1 MYKNQLQEL
10 AQRSCFNLP
19 SYACVREGPDHAPR
33 FKASVNFNG
42 EIFQGPS
49 HCTTLR
55 QAEHAAA
62 EVALTNLSSRGPSRS
77 IAARVL
83 DETGVYK
90 NLLQETT
97 HRAGLKLPVYTT
109 VRSGPGH
116 QPVFTSTVELASMCI
131 AGEPAKTKK
140 QAEKNAAMAA
150 WSALKQL
157 PDLES
162 LARPRDVS
170 EGGGGGGGG
179 EEQEQVVRYLY
190 NLKPKEENKQA
201 RQREHFCQ
209 QQQQKQKKKLVGF
222 NDGTSSAASPHRSL
236 RFQQRWRSLEP
247 LSDLSLIHPSQQQQ
261 KNCSFSA
268 PALST
273 GPKVM
278 SSLLFTLNSPVSSQE
293 PFSSKGTINSPIFH
307 PASRP
312 IPSIFGNG
320 SSQPRSQE
328 IQTLSDGNKGE
339 RLHDKAIQGKPSSP
353 VLSHP
358 FADPNTSVFAAR
370 ALSPPPRLN
379 VSVRAAPLR
388 NSSTIPVPRMMNT
401 GGFHAHGIAPAVQI
415 RSVIPVCAAPP
426 MRQPQQPPATN
437 DLPAL
442 VSKKETESDISAAT
456 STLNKLQL

>member
-62 EVALTNLSSRGPSRS
+62 EVALTNLSSRAPSRS
-77 IAARVL
+77 LAARVL

-116 QPVFTSTVELASMCI
+116 QPVFTSAVELAGMCV
-131 AGEPAKTKK
+131 AGDPAKTKK

-150 WSALKQL
+150 WFALKPM
-157 PDLES
+157 PDLDS
-162 LARPRDVS
+162 LARPKDAS
-170 EGGGGGGGG
+170 EGCGGGG
-179 EEQEQVVRYLY
+179 EEQEQVVRYLH
-190 NLKPKEENKQA
+190 NLKPKEENKQSK
-201 RQREHFCQ
+201 QREHFQ
-209 QQQQKQKKKLVGF
+209 QQQQKQKRKLVGF

-236 RFQQRWRSLEP
+236 RFQQQWKSLEP
-247 LSDLSLIHPSQQQQ
+247 LADCSLIHPSQQQQ
-261 KNCSFSA
+261 KNCSFLA

-278 SSLLFTLNSPVSSQE
+278 SPLPFTLNSSVSPQE
-293 PFSSKGTINSPIFH
+293 PSSSSKGTINSSTFH
-307 PASRP
+307 ATSRP
-312 IPSIFGNG
+312 IPSLVGN
-320 SSQPRSQE
+320 STSQPISQE
-328 IQTLSDGNKGE
+328 IPTLSDGKKGE
-339 RLHDKAIQGKPSSP
+339 RLQEKASQGKSSSSP
-353 VLSHP
+353 VLARP

-370 ALSPPPRLN
+370 AFSPPRLN
-379 VSVRAAPLR
+379 IPIGAAPLR
-388 NSSTIPVPRMMNT
+388 NSSTISVPRMMNT
-401 GGFHAHGIAPAVQI
+401 GRFHAHGIAPAVQI

-437 DLPAL
+437 ILPAL
-442 VSKKETESDISAAT
+442 KETEEDISAAT
-456 STLNKLQL
+456 SELNKLQL